1 MDRSKS
7 ECRSFSKNRLRL
19 LVGETAK
26 EVFAVVVE
34 QAPAM
39 RLLSNEHFTADGT
52 LIGAW
57 VSHKSFLAI
66 YQSVVTQA
74 TRAEEHR
81 PDERTRCLRYNDMKG
96 AALFGRAIALMGFVS
111 QLVRRDAVSWLREV
125 GKRYGSRSKFD
136 RPHQQLPCQILPRE
150 ASAVRLRSYPI

>member
-19 LVGETAK
+19 LAGEIAK
-26 EVFAVVVE
+26 EFFAVVVE

-39 RLLSNEHFTADGT
+39 RLLSNEHSTADGT

-66 YQSVVTQA
+66 Y
-74 TRAEEHR
+74 
-81 PDERTRCLRYNDMKG
+81 
-96 AALFGRAIALMGFVS
+96 
-111 QLVRRDAVSWLREV
+111 
-125 GKRYGSRSKFD
+125 
-136 RPHQQLPCQILPRE
+136 
-150 ASAVRLRSYPI
+150 PI